1 MGSARSKE
9 AVTDQQS
16 VRDRMQT
23 RAREQSGD
31 ERGPY
36 LTPQWLD
43 HSFVLPAAD
52 EYAEPSLPSPRGEL
66 PVPTRAIDEAVP
78 VFERPATPDIDFVA
92 VVRRADIVRRAR
104 IVTAAALLVAL
115 VAAVVFQVTSQPVVA
130 ALAVL
135 AVVVTLG
142 AAATRVLLTRAPV
155 PYLDA

>member
-1 MGSARSKE
+1 
-9 AVTDQQS
+9 
-16 VRDRMQT
+16 
-23 RAREQSGD
+23 
-31 ERGPY
+31 
-36 LTPQWLD
+36 
-43 HSFVLPAAD
+43 
-52 EYAEPSLPSPRGEL
+52 
-66 PVPTRAIDEAVP
+66 VPTRAIDEAVP

-142 AAATRVLLTRAPV
+142 AAATRVLLNRAPV

>member
-1 MGSARSKE
+1 MGSARNRE

-16 VRDRMQT
+16 VRDRMQA
-23 RAREQSGD
+23 RAREQTGD

-52 EYAEPSLPSPRGEL
+52 ESGEVALPSPRGGS
-66 PVPTRAIDEAVP
+66 PVPTRATEEAVP

-92 VVRRADIVRRAR
+92 VVRRADIARQAR
-104 IVTAAALLVAL
+104 IVTAVALLAAL
-115 VAAVVFQVTSQPVVA
+115 VAAVVFQVTSQPVAA
-130 ALAVL
+130 ALVVL
-135 AVVVTLG
+135 AAVVTLG
-142 AAATRVLLTRAPV
+142 AAATRLVLNRAPV